1 ILALGTGIGRDDF
14 NADKLRYHKIILMA
28 DADVDG
34 AHIRTLLLTF
44 FYRQMPELIERG
56 HVYIAQPPLYK
67 VSKGKQHRYVKDQA
81 EMDAYL
87 IEEGSAEAALE
98 LASGE
103 VRAGRDLQ
111 ELVREA
117 KGFKALVDRLATRAP
132 AFAIEQGALA
142 GLFSENAGELADRAA
157 RAAER
162 LNLYAEE
169 GDGPWSGELAAQGG
183 VAFNRVRRAVSE
195 TIVLDEVLGRSLDAR
210 RLAER
215 AAAFDGLFSAPAV
228 YRRKDKTTTIRG
240 PLDLLAAVLDAGKK
254 GIAIQR
260 YKGLGEMNPEQLW
273 ETTLDANARTLLQV
287 KVEHGDDA
295 DDLFAKLMGDVVE
308 PRREFIQDNALD
320 AAVDA

>member
-1 ILALGTGIGRDDF
+1 MGRGEPVFVPEARLHLGAEAEVTAGTWFDLPAVLKQRRARGWRHPDLDERLGRQRLLAEARILLRLHRAGLPVPAL
-14 NADKLRYHKIILMA
+14 L
-28 DADVDG
+28 DADVDENRLVLEQVEG
-34 AHIRTLLLTF
+34 R
-44 FYRQMPELIERG
+44 PLIDVLRDASVG
-56 HVYIAQPPLYK
+56 DVQPILFA
-67 VSKGKQHRYVKDQA
+67 V
-81 EMDAYL
+81 
-87 IEEGSAEAALE
+87 GSAVRHLHAQAVTHGDLSTNNVMLRNDGEVVLIDFG
-98 LASGE
+98 LASIE
-103 VRAGRDLQ
+103 YDL
-111 ELVREA
+111 
-117 KGFKALVDRLATRAP
+117 
-132 AFAIEQGALA
+132 
-142 GLFSENAGELADRAA
+142 
-157 RAAER
+157 ER
-162 LNLYAEE
+162 YGIDLH
-169 GDGPWSGELAAQGG
+169 
-183 VAFNRVRRAVSE
+183 
-195 TIVLDEVLGRSLDAR
+195 VLDEVLGRSLDAR